1 MGVSTPASVRR
12 LLFVIA
18 VSVLTLL
25 TAPSAVSAHTDLDF
39 TLPDDGASVS
49 EPVAEVTV
57 AFTAAVELVGN
68 GFEALDPQGTVL
80 QPPVVTDDD
89 RVFRLLFD
97 PPLAG
102 GAVGVRYEIR
112 ADDGHVLSGSFS
124 FVVDAAVTPTTTP
137 ATSPPTEPPATE
149 PPATDAPATTATSP
163 EATEPSPTTT
173 AAEASAAPATS
184 ASTTSASTT
193 VAATEESADDGSSI
207 GVILAIVAAIA
218 IGLGG
223 FFVLRSRTSGEP

>member
-1 MGVSTPASVRR
+1 MGVTTPTTLRR

-18 VSVLTLL
+18 ASVLTLL
-25 TAPSAVSAHTDLDF
+25 TAPNAVSAHTDLDF
-39 TLPDDGASVS
+39 TLPADGASVS

-57 AFTAAVELVGN
+57 AFTAVVELVGN

-89 RVFRLLFD
+89 QVFRLLFD

-112 ADDGHVLSGSFS
+112 ADDGHVLSGSFT
-124 FVVDAAVTPTTTP
+124 FVVDAAAAPTTAP

-149 PPATDAPATTATSP
+149 PPTTDAPATTATSP
-163 EATEPSPTTT
+163 EATEPSTTTT
-173 AAEASAAPATS
+173 AAEESAPPA
-184 ASTTSASTT
+184 TTSASTT
-193 VAATEESADDGSSI
+193 VAATDEAADDGSSI

-223 FFVLRSRTSGEP
+223 FFVLRSRTSGAP